1 MVTSNSGIGIEFNIL
16 IALALGGF
24 PMSGGASAR
33 IRSMLVG
40 ALTITFLTNGLII
53 AGLAMEYVNI
63 VKGLL
68 FITVIAVSYDRT
80 NLKQVVFM

>member
-1 MVTSNSGIGIEFNIL
+1 MVTSTSGTGIEFNIM

-24 PMSGGASAR
+24 PMAGGASSK
-33 IRSMLVG
+33 IRSMLIG

-53 AGLAMEYVNI
+53 AGLAMEYVNV

-68 FITVIAVSYDRT
+68 FVIVIAVSYDRT
-80 NLKQVVFM
+80 NSTQASFI